1 MEEGGGVRESEF
13 YFPQNLQVG
22 FELPKIPFPR
32 FKLPTD
38 PAIMDSVSRFHQIP
52 SSSRSTSSDST
63 VRSSVRSSRPDGE
76 LRQKLCRTVSWSPHI
91 EVWLL
96 ASRSVSWN
104 THVEVFVIPARVCAP
119 DDYDLC
125 SEITT
130 KDRAPDDCDL
140 RITSLDDDQ
149 RITSCE
155 DKALEDLETNLDG
168 VGKPC

>member
-1 MEEGGGVRESEF
+1 M
-13 YFPQNLQVG
+13 G
-22 FELPKIPFPR
+22 FELPKIRFPR

-38 PAIMDSVSRFHQIP
+38 PASMDSVSRFHQIP
-52 SSSRSTSSDST
+52 PSSRSTSSDRT
-63 VRSSVRSSRPDGE
+63 VRSSVRRPGPDGE